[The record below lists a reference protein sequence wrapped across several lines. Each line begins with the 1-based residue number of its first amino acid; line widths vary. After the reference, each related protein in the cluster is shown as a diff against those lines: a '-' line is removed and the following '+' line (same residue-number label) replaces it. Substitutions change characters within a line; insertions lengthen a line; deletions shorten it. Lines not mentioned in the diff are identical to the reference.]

1 MNLPIAPPGYDIKDQ
16 AQLRGTLE
24 REDKRN
30 LKAGTVF
37 DKILMRD
44 TVTGAVVTV
53 TVASGALVIT

>member
-1 MNLPIAPPGYDIKDQ
+1 MQLPKAPGQYALGDQ
-16 AQLRGTLE
+16 ADVRGILE

-37 DKILMRD
+37 DKILVRD

-53 TVASGALVIT
+53 TVASGALVVT